1 MMSNENKSSIARW
14 RAKYA
19 STIVALACLYSCIE
33 SWGDNWFFTG
43 VLALGVLICGTI
55 GFFDLRRSVRK

>member
-1 MMSNENKSSIARW
+1 MRNENTTKLARW

-43 VLALGVLICGTI
+43 LLGSGVLICGTI
-55 GFFDLRRSVRK
+55 GFFDLRRSVKK

>member
-1 MMSNENKSSIARW
+1 MLALGVVSVLLSLLVLA
-14 RAKYA
+14 
-19 STIVALACLYSCIE
+19 TVFVALACLYSCIE
-33 SWGDNWFFTG
+33 SWGDNWLFTG